1 MSKEESKQKEIYTYD
16 APWPV
21 YAINWSVR
29 SDPRH
34 KYRLAIGSFLE
45 DYDNEIKVYLN
56 NLR

>member
-21 YAINWSVR
+21 YSINWSVR

-34 KYRLAIGSFLE
+34 KYRLAFGSFLE
-45 DYDNEIKVYLN
+45 DFENQIKV
-56 NLR
+56 